1 MSKKHLYP
9 NLVSKTEKSKVSSG
23 VCERH
28 QQKRSLEQSCRTC
41 GRAPGHDAA
50 TGYVFHPAE
59 DLTGGHCESCFT
71 AKGFTSTESAGEQ
84 THPSQRE
91 QLVEA
96 IRRARAKEGGSG
108 SKSHQEGSIK
118 LDDYRSR
125 GPAHEAESR
134 RIKLRS
140 YRRVLGST
148 LRTLRGDSTEAI
160 PSKASD
166 LLEDAMDRTLRTFA
180 ETDKQVKRLDS
191 LVPFGQL
198 GETDLEIE
206 TARHE
211 ASQRLEAIIER
222 YTTYWMLANPP
233 WAVKHRSSE
242 ATGDTEDS
250 ERD

>member
-1 MSKKHLYP
+1 
-9 NLVSKTEKSKVSSG
+9 
-23 VCERH
+23 
-28 QQKRSLEQSCRTC
+28 
-41 GRAPGHDAA
+41 
-50 TGYVFHPAE
+50 
-59 DLTGGHCESCFT
+59 
-71 AKGFTSTESAGEQ
+71 
-84 THPSQRE
+84 
-91 QLVEA
+91 
-96 IRRARAKEGGSG
+96 
-108 SKSHQEGSIK
+108 
-118 LDDYRSR
+118 
-125 GPAHEAESR
+125 
-134 RIKLRS
+134 
-140 YRRVLGST
+140 
-148 LRTLRGDSTEAI
+148 
-160 PSKASD
+160 
-166 LLEDAMDRTLRTFA
+166 MDRTLRTFA